1 MEAVIAVVLM
11 IIVSELR
18 ELRWSNRFR
27 QMEDAFQLES
37 SLQNSRFDLVRSDLI
52 ARKEAFEQV
61 AEDVR
66 NLRVT
71 VESLRTDQSHL
82 MKEYELRMRLGNLEE
97 GQAIDG
103 VIGL

>member
-27 QMEDAFQLES
+27 QMEDAFQLEA
-37 SLQNSRFDLVRSDLI
+37 SLQNARFELVRSDLI
-52 ARKEAFEQV
+52 ARKEAFDQV

-71 VESLRTDQSHL
+71 IESLRTDQSHL